1 MAANSFR
8 LLTFGG
14 LHLERSDGGRVPGD
28 ALQRRLLLV
37 ALAADAGDRGVSRD
51 RVIGLLWPESDEEHG
66 RRSLNQLRYTLR
78 RELDGTDLVV
88 GTSTLRVDPA
98 RLESDLADFRAAVA
112 RGDADGAAAIHAAPF
127 LDGVFAE
134 GAPELDQW
142 VEGRRRELRGSL
154 EQVLLRAARAGGS
167 DDGAALAHWRR
178 LVELD
183 PLNAIY
189 AVGAMEALA
198 RHGDATGALVVAD
211 RHEVMVLRELGV
223 PPDRAVADAA
233 ARIRGHT
240 RPVRSSGPA
249 VASGAEANPQA
260 IGAVDPA
267 PSAPAASSRHG
278 RTALFAIVPAALA
291 IIALLVWATR
301 RTEPPTRPRLV
312 VAAAAAAGAVSD
324 SLADAQRLLE
334 QALHREAGGRA
345 LPLPTVRATLQ
356 RMRRTGSGR
365 ALDEDT
371 AREVAQREGMPWVL
385 VGSTAAG
392 AGRLAVRYQVEDAA
406 SGRVLRSREDIV
418 RGATDLG
425 PAIDRL
431 VSRLDAD
438 LDALGSGPAL
448 SRMPYVTTASFEAL
462 QAYQGSSRLKS
473 AGDKGH
479 MALLERAVSLDSNFA
494 AAHSNLAYGYW
505 FEYDQARADTHAEA
519 AVRSLAGVEAA
530 ERLWISRDVANAR
543 EDWPV
548 AIGHARALVERN
560 RESSSA
566 WHALAQLLYFDGQY
580 ARSIETYDSAMA
592 HAESDDSLTLLINR
606 ATVYAKSGR
615 FAESA
620 DLYRKA
626 FVRDSLLLD
635 DPFIYLEYGA
645 VLVHLGQSAEA
656 RMVLQRPLAGSA
668 RDRPGALRALA
679 LLEAFEGRFRRAD
692 ELLDEAATASGAAQ
706 DALGIGVAHTLLAE
720 VRLIAGDRKGALA
733 ELETVRDLA
742 EQSPLPYEVLSRSV
756 KLAARLGE
764 VRLAGAMLAQLEAR
778 TRSRA
783 NTAKGRILM
792 ARGELQLA
800 AGRAAEGRRALEQ
813 AFSLDPT
820 DDLLESTAHAARVT
834 GAARLAA
841 TRFDSLASGEGL
853 DWDGYAIRGLGR
865 YQAAEAWEAA
875 GDTVRAREAYRA
887 FAASWRDGDSNLVPL
902 RQARLRAAAS
912 QTPDRR

>member
-112 RGDADGAAAIHAAPF
+112 RGDADGAATIHAAPF

-134 GAPELDQW
+134 GAAELDQW
-142 VEGRRRELRGSL
+142 VEGRRRELRASL
-154 EQVLLRAARAGGS
+154 EHVLLRAARARGS
-167 DDGAALAHWRR
+167 DEGAALARWRR

-240 RPVRSSGPA
+240 RPVRSSGPT
-249 VASGAEANPQA
+249 VARGAEANPQA
-260 IGAVDPA
+260 IAVQ
-267 PSAPAASSRHG
+267 PAASVPAATTHHRRS
-278 RTALFAIVPAALA
+278 TLFAIVPAAIA
-291 IIALLVWATR
+291 IVAVLLWATR
-301 RTEPPTRPRLV
+301 RNEPPTRPRLV
-312 VAAAAAAGAVSD
+312 VAAAPAGGAASD
-324 SLADAQRLLE
+324 SLADAVRLLE
-334 QALHREAGGRA
+334 QALHREAGGRE
-345 LPLPTVRATLQ
+345 LPVPTVRATLQ
-356 RMRRTGSGR
+356 RMRRTQPGR
-365 ALDEDT
+365 TLDEDT

-385 VGSTAAG
+385 VGSTVAG

-406 SGRVLRSREDIV
+406 SGRVVRAREEVV
-418 RGATDLG
+418 RGATDLA

-431 VSRLDAD
+431 AGRLDSD
-438 LDALGSGPAL
+438 LDAIGSGPAL

-494 AAHSNLAYGYW
+494 AAHSNLAYSYW

-519 AVRSLAGVEAA
+519 AVRSLAGVEPA

-543 EDWPV
+543 EDWPA

-620 DLYRKA
+620 GLYRKA

-645 VLVHLGQSAEA
+645 VLLHLGQAAEA
-656 RMVLQRPLAGSA
+656 RTVLQRPLAGSV
-668 RDRPGALRALA
+668 RDRPGGLRALA
-679 LLEAFEGRFRRAD
+679 LLEAFEGRLRRAD
-692 ELLDEAATASGAAQ
+692 ELLDEAATASSAAQ

-792 ARGELQLA
+792 ARGEMQLA
-800 AGRAAEGRRALEQ
+800 QGRAVEGRRSLEQ
-813 AFSLDPT
+813 AYSLDPT

-887 FAASWRDGDSNLVPL
+887 FQASWHDGDSDLLPL
-902 RQARLRAAAS
+902 RQARLRATAAR
-912 QTPDRR
+912 TPDHR

>member
-8 LLTFGG
+8 LRTFGG
-14 LHLERSDGGRVPGD
+14 LHLERSDSGRVPGD

-51 RVIGLLWPESDEEHG
+51 RVIGLLWPDSDEEHG

-88 GTSTLRVDPA
+88 GTSTLRVDPV

-142 VEGRRRELRGSL
+142 VEGRRRELHASL
-154 EQVLLRAARAGGS
+154 EAVLLRAARAGGTE
-167 DDGAALAHWRR
+167 DGAALARWRR

-183 PLNAIY
+183 PLNAVY

-249 VASGAEANPQA
+249 VAGGSESIPRPIEAAELAA
-260 IGAVDPA
+260 
-267 PSAPAASSRHG
+267 SAPTSTAPRRGAALVAGIS
-278 RTALFAIVPAALA
+278 AALA
-291 IIALLVWATR
+291 LVALLVWTAR
-301 RTEPPTRPRLV
+301 RTEPPPRPRLV
-312 VAAAAAAGAVSD
+312 VAAAAAVGGVGAD
-324 SLADAQRLLE
+324 SMADAVRLLE
-334 QALHREAGGRA
+334 LALHREAGGRE
-345 LPLPTVRATLQ
+345 LPVPTVRATLQ
-356 RMRRTGSGR
+356 RMRRTDPGR
-365 ALDEDT
+365 TLDEDT

-385 VGSTAAG
+385 VGSTVAG

-406 SGRVLRSREDIV
+406 SGRVVRSREEIV
-418 RGATDLG
+418 RGAADLA

-431 VSRLDAD
+431 AGSLGSD
-438 LDALGSGPAL
+438 LDAIGSGPAL
-448 SRMPYVTTASFEAL
+448 SPMPYVTTASFEAL
-462 QAYQGSSRLKS
+462 RAYQGSSRLKS

-494 AAHSNLAYGYW
+494 AAHANLAYSYW
-505 FEYDQARADTHAEA
+505 FEYDQARADTHAAEA
-519 AVRSLAGVEAA
+519 ERSLAGVPPG
-530 ERLWISRDVANAR
+530 ERLWISRNVANAR
-543 EDWPV
+543 EDWPA

-560 RESSSA
+560 RESSPS
-566 WHALAQLLYFDGQY
+566 WHALAQLLYFDGQF

-592 HAESDDSLTLLINR
+592 HAEADDSLTLLINR

-645 VLVHLGQSAEA
+645 VLVHLGQAAEA
-656 RMVLQRPLAGSA
+656 RTVLQRPLAGSA

-679 LLEAFEGRFRRAD
+679 LLEAFEGRLHRAD

-720 VRLIAGDRKGALA
+720 VRLIAGDRKAALTQ
-733 ELETVRDLA
+733 LEAVRDLA
-742 EQSPLPYEVLSRSV
+742 AQSPLPYEVLSRSV
-756 KLAARLGE
+756 KLAARLGDE
-764 VRLAGAMLAQLEAR
+764 RLAGAMLTLLEAR

-783 NTAKGRILM
+783 STAKARLLM

-800 AGRAAEGRRALEQ
+800 MGRPEAGRRALEQ

-841 TRFDSLASGEGL
+841 TRFDSLGSGEGL

-865 YQAAEAWEAA
+865 YHAAEAWEAA

-887 FAASWRDGDSNLVPL
+887 FADSWRDGDADLTPL
-902 RQARLRAAAS
+902 RQARRWAAAPRS
-912 QTPDRR
+912 P